1 MCHWTVRRD
10 TGIQRSRLYIIQIPW
25 TLNWTQQLDN
35 NLDLTLWGSW
45 WLHALC
51 LSWILGSKEED
62 CARNSC
68 LPISILSFF
77 LTEIDCSSLRQDFC
91 LKGFPGGSDGKESTC
106 NVGDPGLIPGSRKI
120 PWRRAWQPT
129 SVFLPGE
136 SHGQGSL
143 VGYSPWDGKELDTFL
158 WLSVCVHVRAHTHTH
173 THCLK
178 TSKEKN
184 TSGSHGGLPGKLTKG
199 G

>member
-25 TLNWTQQLDN
+25 MLNWTQQLDN

-51 LSWILGSKEED
+51 LSWILGSKGED
-62 CARNSC
+62 YARNSC

-77 LTEIDCSSLRQDFC
+77 LTEIDCSSLRQGFC

-120 PWRRAWQPT
+120 PGGGRGNPLQ
-129 SVFLPGE
+129 
-136 SHGQGSL
+136 
-143 VGYSPWDGKELDTFL
+143 YS
-158 WLSVCVHVRAHTHTH
+158 
-173 THCLK
+173 CLK
-178 TSKEKN
+178 NPMDRGACWATV
-184 TSGSHGGLPGKLTKG
+184 HGMAKSQT
-199 G
+199 